1 MIQRNLLYHTCSARS
16 GTCDMATVAAPSV
29 GSTVTANKKAYSP
42 SKVNG
47 LAKPGSETDIAELT
61 QSLAAVLSRQPKP
74 TAGQQQTPEAIEE
87 AIGISHALQSSD
99 SEIIGPSRYSP
110 QSSPA
115 HRVLAPL
122 RSIIKPS
129 TRKAVCTHVSL
140 ERVWG
145 SQFTCAHCRKISPL
159 GWSYQCTQDRGE
171 DALPF
176 FTLESLDIRNPQV
189 VEDYFQRLET
199 KSMQLGQISPWIL
212 KAIRE
217 GHYTEDQI
225 IILEA
230 QKQGVNDMI
239 FAAAE
244 AAFQEGDSTRFFPS
258 RSPPSQRSL
267 SSMLSVKTPP
277 AAPLSYGEYMLRL
290 IPNHSQRCMYRTCQS
305 CRPVSRDRA
314 WACIDHTIETAIVPK
329 INFEYD
335 FRPVSNVNLVRSIG
349 LRTPPKPA
357 RPRYERPLPPLP
369 PSSLDV
375 TDAQGNGHGLDP
387 SHHKPGI
394 DRQSSESGTTQSQA
408 SDSSSIRKSL
418 RRTLKGI
425 WDGRRAWISSRSLSQ
440 AESKPSLSDN
450 RNGSKESET
459 DSFKTQGIEDLG
471 HLIYGTKVPLP
482 GEDGMDALE
491 NGIVQDKLNEQ
502 GEVIVDD
509 GIAVTE
515 EAIFFHEADI
525 ITSV

>member
-1 MIQRNLLYHTCSARS
+1 
-16 GTCDMATVAAPSV
+16 MATAPVPIV
-29 GSTVTANKKAYSP
+29 GSLATASEKGHLP
-42 SKVNG
+42 SKENRF
-47 LAKPGSETDIAELT
+47 AKPGPQVDITELT
-61 QSLAAVLSRQPKP
+61 QSLAAILSRQTKP
-74 TAGQQQTPEAIEE
+74 TTKPTVGQQQSPEAIEE
-87 AIGISHALQSSD
+87 AIGMSHALQSSD
-99 SEIIGPSRYSP
+99 SEIIGPSRYPSP
-110 QSSPA
+110 SHPL
-115 HRVLAPL
+115 HRTLLPL
-122 RSIIKPS
+122 RSIIKPT

-145 SQFTCAHCRKISPL
+145 SQFICSHCRMVPPM
-159 GWSYQCTQDRGE
+159 GWSYQCTQDQGE

-176 FTLESLDIRNPQV
+176 FTLESLDIRNPQ
-189 VEDYFQRLET
+189 EIESYYQRLEH

-225 IILEA
+225 VILEA

-244 AAFQEGDSTRFFPS
+244 AAYQEGDSTRFFPS
-258 RSPPSQRSL
+258 RSPPPQRSI
-267 SSMLSVKTPP
+267 STMLSVKAPP
-277 AAPLSYGEYMLRL
+277 VAPPTYGEYMLRL
-290 IPNHSQRCMYRTCQS
+290 VPNRSQRCTYRTCQN

-314 WACIDHTIETAIVPK
+314 WACIDHAIDTTIIPE

-335 FRPVSNVNLVRSIG
+335 FRPVSDINLLRNIG

-357 RPRYERPLPPLP
+357 KLKYERPLPPLP
-369 PSSLDV
+369 PSSLDIA
-375 TDAQGNGHGLDP
+375 TAPGNGHD
-387 SHHKPGI
+387 SDSRHHKPGI
-394 DRQSSESGTTQSQA
+394 DRESSESSTTLSQTT
-408 SDSSSIRKSL
+408 DGSSIRKSL

-425 WDGRRAWISSRSLSQ
+425 WDGRRAWIPSRSPSQTETKVGLSN
-440 AESKPSLSDN
+440 K
-450 RNGSKESET
+450 RNEKESET
-459 DSFKTQGIEDLG
+459 DSCKTQGTEELD
-471 HLIYGTKVPLP
+471 HQTQGTKVPLP
-482 GEDGMDALE
+482 GEDGKDGLE
-491 NGIVQDKLNEQ
+491 DGFGPDKLNEQ